1 MFDAHVDAV
10 FDSRARES
18 VRNLR
23 SSKIREVANAGMG
36 AKDVLPFWF
45 GEPDKPTSEAVREV
59 AIKSLRDGETF
70 YVQTLGLP
78 DLRERIAE
86 YVSELRGPRSVGNIA
101 VTSSGVSSLM
111 LAVQAIIE
119 KDDSVVAVTP
129 IWPNLV
135 EMPKILGAHVTTVSL
150 DFHRN
155 GWQLDLDKLLQALVP
170 GTKALL
176 LNSPN
181 NPTGW
186 VISQAERDAILA
198 HCRKHGIWIIADDV
212 YERYYFAGR
221 SAPSFLDKADP
232 DERVISCNS
241 FSKTWLMTGWRVGW
255 AVVPQTILSDFS
267 KLIEFSSTC
276 TPGFVQRAAVHALTH
291 GEQDIAR
298 TVERLQNARDH
309 LAAGLATIPG
319 VYAGPPAS
327 GAMYSFFQ
335 VEGMRDSLAF
345 AKQLV
350 SEAGLGLAP
359 GIAFGPEG
367 EGYLRWCFASSH
379 ERLDEGIARLKKYL
393 ESAPRLG

>member
-10 FDSRARES
+10 FDSRAREA

-45 GEPDKPTSEAVREV
+45 GEPDKPTSEAVCEV

-186 VISQAERDAILA
+186 VISPAERDAILA

-221 SAPSFLDKADP
+221 SARL
-232 DERVISCNS
+232 
-241 FSKTWLMTGWRVGW
+241 FSTR
-255 AVVPQTILSDFS
+255 
-267 KLIEFSSTC
+267 
-276 TPGFVQRAAVHALTH
+276 
-291 GEQDIAR
+291 R
-298 TVERLQNARDH
+298 TR
-309 LAAGLATIPG
+309 
-319 VYAGPPAS
+319 
-327 GAMYSFFQ
+327 M
-335 VEGMRDSLAF
+335 
-345 AKQLV
+345 
-350 SEAGLGLAP
+350 
-359 GIAFGPEG
+359 
-367 EGYLRWCFASSH
+367 
-379 ERLDEGIARLKKYL
+379 
-393 ESAPRLG
+393 SA